1 MIYSIESRKGTVQ
14 SKSGKVYFT
23 ESINNARKHAMK
35 LVVDSKFS
43 GIYKPP
49 IYFMIMEYNPKTDMT
64 RASGI
69 IYFDIGNKHDKNYV
83 GMGWVWL
90 TLKEQYMLNPDG
102 SIVKFFNP
110 ANVKQAKSIGQTLI
124 RNGVENIFNWFKAD
138 E

>member
-14 SKSGKVYFT
+14 SKSGKVYTT

-49 IYFMIMEYNPKTDMT
+49 TYLTIIEYNPKTDMA
-64 RASGI
+64 RVSGI
-69 IYFDIGNKHDKNYV
+69 IYFDNMHKNDKNYI

-102 SIVKFFNP
+102 SIMKFFNP
-110 ANVKQAKSIGQTLI
+110 ANVKQAKNIGQTLI
-124 RNGVENIFNWFKAD
+124 RNGVENFFNWFKVD